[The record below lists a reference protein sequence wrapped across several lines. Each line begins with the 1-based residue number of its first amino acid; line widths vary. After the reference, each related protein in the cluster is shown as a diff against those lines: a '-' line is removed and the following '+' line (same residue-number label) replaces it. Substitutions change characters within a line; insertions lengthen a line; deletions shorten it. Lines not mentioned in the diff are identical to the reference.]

1 MKLFDDVILKVDG
14 LLAGAGCKSYDYSPN
29 KLALSTQKN
38 ELILGSESAYELG
51 SVQKACVNFVTV
63 TMDEQLVPHD
73 QVVVYGKDLKDIKAD
88 CNFAR
93 ITIIRT
99 DDIYEH
105 GEQHAY
111 NIFKDIELSKFN
123 VSIDGY
129 MMRSSGFYGREQVRV
144 SKKMLKKGISFE
156 GVGNRFIQQYKQNK
170 HVTAV
175 KVIFITLDDSFN
187 YDELEDMAIDSN
199 KRIKA
204 LNHMLADLKMDCKAC
219 EWKPVCDEVDGMKEA
234 HMAMNEAKNN

>member
-1 MKLFDDVILKVDG
+1 MKIFDEIILKVDG
-14 LLAGAGCKSYDYSPN
+14 LLADKGGKSYAFSSK
-29 KLALSTQKN
+29 KLADSTQKN
-38 ELILGSESAYELG
+38 ELVLGSEAAYELG
-51 SVQKACVNFVTV
+51 AVSKSCVNFVTV
-63 TMDEQLVPHD
+63 TMDESLVPCD
-73 QVVVYGKDLKDIKAD
+73 EVVVYGKDLKEIAAD

-93 ITIIRT
+93 ITIVRT

-123 VSIDGY
+123 VNIDGY

-144 SKKMLKKGISFE
+144 SKKILKKGISFH
-156 GVGNRFIQQYKQNK
+156 GVGNRFISQYKQNK
-170 HVTAV
+170 HVAAV
-175 KVIFITLDDSFN
+175 KVIFITLDQFD
-187 YDELEDMAIDSN
+187 YGKLESIAIDAN
-199 KRIKA
+199 ARMKA

-234 HMAMNEAKNN
+234 HEAMLKKN